1 MNVGDLLKTK
11 TTTLRDVLAGPL
23 DTDTMTVTADAEIIE
38 AARRITAN
46 PIGAVA
52 VVDENGAVIGIITE
66 KDIVRVIS
74 QHGGDV
80 LSQAV
85 ASVMTP
91 NPICATPDES
101 SHDALLLMIRGRHR
115 HMPVIEDGELLGVV
129 MSLDVA
135 KARLSETTT
144 ESGALSRLVPALIA
158 GRGECHPDEEIEVAH
173 ARMNSLGLKCLPVC
187 ENEKVIG
194 VITSSDI
201 SKAKIRG
208 TLVTSSAN

>member
-52 VVDENGAVIGIITE
+52 VVDENGAVIGIISE
-66 KDIVRVIS
+66 KDIVRFIS
-74 QHGGDV
+74 QRGGDAV
-80 LSQAV
+80 NQAV

-91 NPICATPDES
+91 NQTCATPDES
-101 SHDALLLMIRGRHR
+101 SHDALLTMIRGRHR

-135 KARLSETTT
+135 KARL
-144 ESGALSRLVPALIA
+144 
-158 GRGECHPDEEIEVAH
+158 
-173 ARMNSLGLKCLPVC
+173 
-187 ENEKVIG
+187 
-194 VITSSDI
+194 
-201 SKAKIRG
+201 
-208 TLVTSSAN
+208 